1 MLRNLTGA
9 VAVLV
14 LAGVAVTAQEKKD
27 APPKTVVGMFESYKD
42 EVLTLTVD
50 GKKQTF
56 KVPGDTMVAFTAG
69 PDKKKIIK
77 AKDGLKDV
85 AKGTFAAVTLAG
97 EKVLGVGVVVASLP
111 KDK

>member
-1 MLRNLTGA
+1 MRRKLTGV
-9 VAVLV
+9 VAALLV
-14 LAGVAVTAQEKKD
+14 LAGVAGAQEKKD
-27 APPKTVVGMFESYKD
+27 ASKAVVGMFESYKD

-56 KVPGDTMVAFTAG
+56 KVPGDTMVAFSAG
-69 PDKKKIIK
+69 PDKKKVVK

-85 AKGTFAAVTLAG
+85 KKGTFAAVTLIG
-97 EKVLGVGVVVASLP
+97 DKVFGVGVVVASLP